1 MRWFDGKINSVKNS
15 LIPYVLHGI
24 NEEIYDEIVERD
36 DGYYLIVRCGTMPF
50 TNVHNFSVFKTDGNT
65 IVYPLPAS
73 EIKEI
78 KLNWTPPTLFGDN
91 STIVINSGA
100 VTPEFSGEVQTDR
113 RYKEY
118 RYRINRKCKI

>member
-50 TNVHNFSVFKTDGNT
+50 TNVHNFSVFKVLILNLLCVLFNT
-65 IVYPLPAS
+65 
-73 EIKEI
+73 
-78 KLNWTPPTLFGDN
+78 
-91 STIVINSGA
+91 
-100 VTPEFSGEVQTDR
+100 EF
-113 RYKEY
+113 YK
-118 RYRINRKCKI
+118 NGL